1 MHSEYWA
8 SWTHD
13 LANLSLTNKVSDSY
27 FPNEDFK
34 ASVRFR
40 LPQLSPRIYHISNKP
55 LSFMIQSGYWKE
67 KKRKE
72 KKPFLSLTQ
81 PNPRYRDFHYRF
93 QSQCNCQITG
103 YTKVHANPLHAIII
117 FILHMDSQNLLHYP
131 RSSPIL
137 LPPRLM
143 AGHCIFASWVC
154 EPTTFLDWTYYIV
167 HSENLSYNET
177 AQLELHQT
185 KLYSITYI
193 YKFVIMSIS
202 D

>member
-1 MHSEYWA
+1 
-8 SWTHD
+8 
-13 LANLSLTNKVSDSY
+13 
-27 FPNEDFK
+27 
-34 ASVRFR
+34 
-40 LPQLSPRIYHISNKP
+40 
-55 LSFMIQSGYWKE
+55 MIQSGYWKE
-67 KKRKE
+67 KK

-81 PNPRYRDFHYRF
+81 TNPRYRDFHYRF

-103 YTKVHANPLHAIII
+103 YTKVHANPLHTIII
-117 FILHMDSQNLLHYP
+117 FIHHMDSQHLLHYP

-143 AGHCIFASWVC
+143 AVHCIFASWVC
-154 EPTTFLDWTYYIV
+154 EPTTFLDWTYYTV
-167 HSENLSYNET
+167 HSENLSYNEI

>member
-1 MHSEYWA
+1 MWIPQMKTLRLLCSSDFHNFLQES
-8 SWTHD
+8 TT
-13 LANLSLTNKVSDSY
+13 LAINLCPYDPKWL
-27 FPNEDFK
+27 
-34 ASVRFR
+34 
-40 LPQLSPRIYHISNKP
+40 L
-55 LSFMIQSGYWKE
+55 
-67 KKRKE
+67 KRKE

-81 PNPRYRDFHYRF
+81 TNPRYRDFHYRF
-93 QSQCNCQITG
+93 QSQCNCQITA

-117 FILHMDSQNLLHYP
+117 FIHHMDSQNLLHYP

-167 HSENLSYNET
+167 HSENLSYNEI